1 MDMNS
6 LDERIMELKDTISHG
21 LIEDGYFTTNF
32 LTDQETRAM
41 RLQSIALNEEGR
53 FEQSWSESIG
63 SDGVARRFDK
73 EGVFACEPDG
83 ADYESMS
90 SVLFCYRVRG

>member
-1 MDMNS
+1 MFDPIMDMEA
-6 LDERIMELKDTISHG
+6 LDQRILLLKDSISQG
-21 LIEDGYFTTNF
+21 LLEDGYFTSTKF

-41 RLQSIALNEEGR
+41 RIQSIALNEEGR

-63 SDGVARRFDK
+63 TDGVARRFDK

-83 ADYESMS
+83 ADYESM
-90 SVLFCYRVRG
+90 

>member
-1 MDMNS
+1 MFDPIMDMET
-6 LDERIMELKDTISHG
+6 LDQRILLLKDSISQG
-21 LIEDGYFTTNF
+21 LLEDGYFTSSKF

-41 RLQSIALNEEGR
+41 RIQSIALNEEGR

-63 SDGVARRFDK
+63 TDGVARRFDK

-83 ADYESMS
+83 ADYESM
-90 SVLFCYRVRG
+90 